1 MLWARVH
8 GQARHTG
15 PQVYWTCLA
24 DLTKPRFAS
33 AATRGCAWPWRT
45 AP

>member
-24 DLTKPRFAS
+24 DLTKTTVCLSGHPRLCLAM
-33 AATRGCAWPWRT
+33 ANCT
-45 AP
+45 